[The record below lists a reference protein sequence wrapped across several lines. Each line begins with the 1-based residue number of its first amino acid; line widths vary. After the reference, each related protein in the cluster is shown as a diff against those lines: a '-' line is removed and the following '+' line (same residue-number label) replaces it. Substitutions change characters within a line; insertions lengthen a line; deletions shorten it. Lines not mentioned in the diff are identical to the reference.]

1 MVAVKLSDI
10 LPGSILFENILSVRV
25 LVWLVILIG
34 YKIKGINELDASAS
48 KNALV
53 RLCSL

>member
-25 LVWLVILIG
+25 LVWLVILVG
-34 YKIKGINELDASAS
+34 YEIKATNELDASAS

-53 RLCSL
+53 GLCSL